1 MRFTQLYKELRQHQ
15 HLADKRNPM
24 FEQNHFA
31 KYFIYSMIVFWAAYM
46 LFIGIMLPF
55 AFIGMFPSMEP
66 YHILNQGAVYL
77 LLLDFITR
85 FSFQKPPVQ
94 EVKPYQLLP
103 VPRNRIMDFFLLRS
117 AMNGYNLFWFFLLVP
132 FAFLSLFRF
141 YGFEG
146 VAGFLVGWWLLVL
159 LNNYWYLLCR
169 TLISERVV
177 WLLLPVTFYAL
188 WGIMEFL
195 PDGHLLSQ
203 FNMNFLEG
211 FFLFQP
217 LTYAG
222 VIALIVALAWV
233 VRSLQTYF
241 IYKELGV
248 TEKSENGSL
257 KSVSEY
263 RFLDRFGDLG
273 EYFRLEIKLTMRN
286 KMVRG
291 QFILGVVLMA
301 IFSLLLSFTEVYD
314 GNFMTSFIC
323 IYSFVVLGVMT
334 LTRIM
339 SVEGNYLDGLMSR
352 RESILSLLQAKYLF
366 NCLILIV
373 PFLLMTPTFFT
384 GKVSLMMALAFA
396 LITAGPVYC
405 MLFQLAVYNKKT
417 IPLNTKLTGKN
428 SGGNFLQSLLS
439 SCAIFLPIVINSI
452 MCVLFEDETALGIQ
466 AAIGAAFV
474 LASPWWLRNIYNRFM
489 HRRYENMDGFRN
501 SR

>member
-15 HLADKRNPM
+15 RLADKRHPM
-24 FEQNHFA
+24 FEQNRFA
-31 KYFIYSMIVFWAAYM
+31 KIFVYSMVIFWAVYM
-46 LFIGIMLPF
+46 LFLGIMLPF
-55 AFIGMFPSMEP
+55 AFMGMFPSMEP

-77 LLLDFITR
+77 LLLDFVTR
-85 FSFQKPPVQ
+85 FSFQKPPAQ

-103 VPRNRIMDFFLLRS
+103 LPRGRIMDFFLLRS
-117 AMNGYNLFWFFLLVP
+117 AMSSYNLFWFFLLVP
-132 FAFLSLFRF
+132 FAFISLFRF
-141 YGFEG
+141 YGFLG
-146 VAGFLVGWWLLVL
+146 VAGFLVGWWMLML

-177 WLLLPVTFYAL
+177 WLLLPVAFYAL
-188 WGIMEFL
+188 WGVVEYL
-195 PDGHLLSQ
+195 PEGHLLSQ

-211 FFLFQP
+211 FFLFHP
-217 LTYAG
+217 LTYVGTMVLIALLAG
-222 VIALIVALAWV
+222 V
-233 VRSLQTYF
+233 VRRLQTYF
-241 IYKELGV
+241 IYKELG
-248 TEKSENGSL
+248 TAEKSESGAL

-273 EYFRLEIKLTMRN
+273 EYLRLEIKLTMRN

-301 IFSLLLSFTEVYD
+301 VFSLLLSFTEVYD

-334 LTRIM
+334 LTRVM

-352 RESILSLLQAKYLF
+352 KESLLSLLKAKYLF
-366 NCLILIV
+366 NCLLLIV
-373 PFLLMTPTFFT
+373 PFLLMIPTFVT
-384 GKVSLMMALAFA
+384 GKVSLLMALAYA
-396 LITAGPVYC
+396 LMTAGPVYC

-428 SGGNFLQSLLS
+428 SGGNFLQSVLS
-439 SCAIFLPIVINSI
+439 SAAIFLPIVIDSLL
-452 MCVLFEDETALGIQ
+452 CGLFGQHTGLGIQ
-466 AAIGAAFV
+466 IAIGLAFV
-474 LASPWWLRNIYNRFM
+474 LTAPWWLRNIYKRFM
-489 HRRYENMDGFRN
+489 KRRYENMDGFRN